1 MLTDRL
7 AALAWPDIE
16 AQLLDRGFALLKG
29 VLSPDACRD
38 LAARYDEDALYRSRV
53 VMARHSFGSGEYR
66 YFADPL
72 PEPVA
77 TLRRELYA
85 GLAPIA
91 NRFNALTGA
100 PRRYPA
106 EHEAFRAEC
115 RAGGQTRPTPLLLR
129 YRAGDYNRLHQDLY
143 GALVFPLQAVV
154 LLSEPGRD
162 FTGGALVLTEQ
173 RARMQSRAEVLAMGQ
188 GDMAI
193 FAVRERPATGPRGV
207 SRAVLR
213 HGVSTVTEG
222 ERHALGVIFHDA
234 A

>member
-7 AALAWPDIE
+7 AALAWSDLE
-16 AQLLDRGFALLKG
+16 AQILDRGFALAKG
-29 VLSPDACRD
+29 LLDPAACRG
-38 LAARYDEDALYRSRV
+38 LASRYDEDALYRSRV

-77 TLRRELYA
+77 TLRQGLYA
-85 GLAPIA
+85 GLAPVA
-91 NRFNALTGA
+91 NRFNALIGA
-100 PRRYPA
+100 PQRYPA
-106 EHEAFRAEC
+106 EHQAFRAEC
-115 RAGGQTRPTPLLLR
+115 RAAGQARPTPLLLR
-129 YRAGDYNRLHQDLY
+129 YKTGDYNRLHQDLY

-154 LLSEPGRD
+154 LLSEPDRD
-162 FTGGALVLTEQ
+162 FTGGAFVLTEQ
-173 RARMQSRAEVLAMGQ
+173 RARMQSRAEVLPMAR

-207 SRAVLR
+207 SRAILR
-213 HGVSTVTEG
+213 HGVSTVTSG